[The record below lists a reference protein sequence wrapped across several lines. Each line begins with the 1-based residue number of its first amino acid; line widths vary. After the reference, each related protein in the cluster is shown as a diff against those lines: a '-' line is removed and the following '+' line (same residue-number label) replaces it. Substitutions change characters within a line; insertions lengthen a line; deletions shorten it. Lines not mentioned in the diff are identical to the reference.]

1 MRRIF
6 NSLLSVWN
14 VAKHR
19 LLCVMCYF
27 LLFCNFILLFD
38 SHRVVSGDY
47 YYPTLHQYK
56 IELED
61 ALTSLRDQ
69 SAYFRYDESEFP
81 GFSWRGYAVFSQ
93 AQVMRYEGCW
103 RINDLIKITTL
114 FLYLKNLAPVKHS
127 R

>member
-114 FLYLKNLAPVKHS
+114 FLYLKNLAPVKDS

>member
-19 LLCVMCYF
+19 LLCVICYF

-93 AQVMRYEGCW
+93 AQVMLQGSLVYQ
-103 RINDLIKITTL
+103 
-114 FLYLKNLAPVKHS
+114 
-127 R
+127 

>member
-1 MRRIF
+1 M
-6 NSLLSVWN
+6 LKHHLS
-14 VAKHR
+14 
-19 LLCVMCYF
+19 CTTCYF
-27 LLFCNFILLFD
+27 LLLRNFILLFD
-38 SHRVVSGDY
+38 SQRVVPEDY

-93 AQVMRYEGCW
+93 AQVMLRGSLVY
-103 RINDLIKITTL
+103 
-114 FLYLKNLAPVKHS
+114 H
-127 R
+127 

>member
-1 MRRIF
+1 
-6 NSLLSVWN
+6 
-14 VAKHR
+14 
-19 LLCVMCYF
+19 MCYF

>member
-69 SAYFRYDESEFP
+69 SAYFRHDESEFP

-103 RINDLIKITTL
+103 RIDDLIKITTL
-114 FLYLKNLAPVKHS
+114 FLYLKNLAPVKDS